1 MQRLIFLLFLT
12 SSYFFVYGQ
21 EEKEYQKA
29 VSTFISY
36 FKSSNKEKLAATINF
51 PLEREYPIPDIKN
64 KQEFLKR
71 FNEIFDYSLIK
82 MIMTSNP
89 SGDWSAMGWRGIMFS
104 DGKVWLDYD
113 GKLIAVN
120 YQSEFEKKRWKELVQ
135 TDKNNLHESV
145 KNFERPVYLLE
156 TTKYRIRID
165 DLGDCGYRYSS
176 WSIKSKMSD
185 KPDLVIM
192 NGEFIQEGSG
202 GNCTYEFKNGE
213 YVYDC
218 SIIIIGEENSPPALL
233 TIFKDAKEILS
244 QKAKIIRK

>member
-1 MQRLIFLLFLT
+1 MQRPIFLLLLT

-36 FKSSNKEKLAATINF
+36 FKPFNKEKLAATINF

-64 KQEFLKR
+64 KQEFFKR
-71 FNEIFDYSLIK
+71 FKEVFDDSLIK
-82 MIMTSNP
+82 MIISSKP
-89 SGDWSAMGWRGIMFS
+89 SDDWSAMGWRGIMFS
-104 DGKVWLDYD
+104 DGKVWLDDD

-120 YQSEFEKKRWKELVQ
+120 YQSEFEKKKWEELVQ

-156 TTKYRIRID
+156 TIKYRIRID
-165 DLGDCGYRYSS
+165 DLGDSGYRYSS
-176 WSIKSKMSD
+176 WPIKSKMSD
-185 KPDLVIM
+185 KPDLVIR
-192 NGEFIQEGSG
+192 NGEFIPEGG
-202 GNCTYEFKNGE
+202 GNCKYEFKNRE

-218 SIIIIGEENSPPALL
+218 SFIIIGEENSPPALL
-233 TIFKDAKEILS
+233 TIFKDSKEILS